1 MRKFTLVLALAI
13 SLAGLVVLGSAGA
26 ATKAAPK
33 VAATK
38 GASTK
43 LSIRSYPGG
52 VFGYVTS
59 PATATCSSD
68 RKVVVYEQVGE
79 QRDPQSDPRVSADLA
94 EASEPSF
101 LWTVKTG
108 RSGQFYARAAAIK
121 GCDEALSGTV
131 ESQTPVLETA
141 GTSNKYPTCGPY
153 ISEGTSEICWFGQL
167 HLDLDQ
173 EGPFNPCRFGTGSG
187 SCPGDGSGAPYPWG
201 ASLFGNSSVTQVY
214 WKPQD
219 SVRSF
224 IVVAFGGNKRE
235 GDGVAHLGGTLL
247 SSSSDGFTVTDGFAQ
262 NDAGYPNGDHFFT
275 PDLPGQGPG
284 EVGGPLKFNWENGS
298 GTHYGSNVWIDGYL
312 YLKH

>member
-33 VAATK
+33 GAAGK

-52 VFGYVTS
+52 VFGYVNS
-59 PATATCSSD
+59 PAAATCSSD
-68 RKVVVYEQVGE
+68 RKVIVYEQVGE
-79 QRDPQSDPRVSADLA
+79 QRDPQSDPRVSSDLA

-141 GTSNKYPTCGPY
+141 GTNNKYPTCGPY
-153 ISEGTSEICWFGQL
+153 ISEGTSEICWLGQL

-201 ASLFGNSSVTQVY
+201 ASLFGNSSYSQVY
-214 WKPQD
+214 WKPEG

-224 IVVAFGGNKRE
+224 VAVAFRDNKRE
-235 GDGVAHLGGTLL
+235 GDGVAHLGGTLP
-247 SSSSDGFTVTDGFAQ
+247 SSNSDRFTVTDGFAQ
-262 NDAGYPNGDHFFT
+262 NDTGYPNGDHFFT

-284 EVGGPLKFNWENGS
+284 EVGGPLRFNWENGS